1 MKLTAINPKG
11 KTTKAKTVN
20 PTVKRPKATKA
31 TPPPAPPPEPPHP
44 HAPTKPSVHTQR
56 ARASIEKNGKRIQR
70 GVIITPADLD
80 RALDMIANEQAS
92 ETKVAAKFGI
102 SRGKLSDLLNA
113 TAELTHRYAR
123 AREARAEMFVDEC
136 IQIADNASGF
146 KDGVAK
152 ARLQTDMRMKYA
164 SKMFPERFGE
174 RLAVQHDASKQLLAM
189 FVSSVNEAGKTP
201 PGYEGGN

>member
-1 MKLTAINPKG
+1 M
-11 KTTKAKTVN
+11 
-20 PTVKRPKATKA
+20 
-31 TPPPAPPPEPPHP
+31 
-44 HAPTKPSVHTQR
+44 
-56 ARASIEKNGKRIQR
+56 EKNGKRIQR

-80 RALDMIANEQAS
+80 KALNMIANEQAS

-102 SRGKLSDLLNA
+102 SRGKLSDMLNA

-152 ARLQTDMRMKYA
+152 ARLQTEMRMKYA
-164 SKMFPERFGE
+164 SKKRKLRPCCEK
-174 RLAVQHDASKQLLAM
+174 LKIWAIIDAYVNVNWFCKEILLL
-189 FVSSVNEAGKTP
+189 
-201 PGYEGGN
+201 